1 MTILNDQEICQVL
14 VIQQSKMQLFGNL
27 PENDLE
33 ELCNKSLG
41 LIKELE
47 FVNFVVVGASGFLGR
62 WLSTFLAFMGSNS
75 SFKGSITI
83 IVRDLHSMSELKSVS
98 ELKTL
103 RIIETSQIEAEDY
116 SYFTDARTIIFFA
129 ATSTK
134 SRESLFAEQYVSGV
148 GLAEKVINSLPDGD
162 LTFIHLSSGGIYDP
176 TARQLLEIPSNYLI
190 QQDSEDVYILE
201 KILLEKWSK
210 QAEDSGLLTARN
222 PRLFSFY
229 GPGLDLDRHYAI
241 GEFMRLGKSGNPIV
255 IKGRPDNLRSYLYP
269 TDAIFQLL
277 LQCSVEVPQFSQIGS
292 AHAVSILETA
302 LIIGEFY
309 NVNVEVDL
317 VHSIEID
324 NYVPSDVYLGQE
336 RNLIAGIM
344 QWERWL
350 SRRTN

>member
-1 MTILNDQEICQVL
+1 MPQ
-14 VIQQSKMQLFGNL
+14 
-27 PENDLE
+27 NDLE
-33 ELCNKSLG
+33 VLSNLSS
-41 LIKELE
+41 E
-47 FVNFVVVGASGFLGR
+47 FTKQFEDVNIVIVGASGFLGR
-62 WLSTFLAFMGSNS
+62 WLSSYFVFLAQGG
-75 SFKGSITI
+75 SFKGSITM
-83 IVRDLHSMSELKSVS
+83 IVRNLSSMSELISMNNPQTVK
-98 ELKTL
+98 
-103 RIIETSQIEAEDY
+103 IIETGQIDTERY
-116 SYFTDARTIIFFA
+116 SYFKSGRTIVFFA

-176 TARQLLEIPSNYLI
+176 TARQLLEVPSNYLI

>member
-1 MTILNDQEICQVL
+1 MPQ
-14 VIQQSKMQLFGNL
+14 
-27 PENDLE
+27 NDLE
-33 ELCNKSLG
+33 VLSNLSS
-41 LIKELE
+41 E
-47 FVNFVVVGASGFLGR
+47 FTKQFEDVNIVIVGASGFLGR
-62 WLSTFLAFMGSNS
+62 WLSSYFVFLAQGG
-75 SFKGSITI
+75 SFKGSITM
-83 IVRDLHSMSELKSVS
+83 IVRNLSSMSELISMNNPQTVK
-98 ELKTL
+98 
-103 RIIETSQIEAEDY
+103 IIETGQIDTERY
-116 SYFTDARTIIFFA
+116 SYFKSGRTIVFFA

-309 NVNVEVDL
+309 NVKVEVDL

>member
-1 MTILNDQEICQVL
+1 MPQ
-14 VIQQSKMQLFGNL
+14 
-27 PENDLE
+27 NDLE
-33 ELCNKSLG
+33 VLSNLSS
-41 LIKELE
+41 E
-47 FVNFVVVGASGFLGR
+47 FTKQFEDVNIVIVGASGFLGR
-62 WLSTFLAFMGSNS
+62 WLSSYFVFLAQGG
-75 SFKGSITI
+75 SFKGSITM
-83 IVRDLHSMSELKSVS
+83 IVRNLSSMSELISMNNPQTVK
-98 ELKTL
+98 
-103 RIIETSQIEAEDY
+103 IIETGHIDTERY
-116 SYFTDARTIIFFA
+116 SYFKSGRTIVFFA

-176 TARQLLEIPSNYLI
+176 TARQLLEVPSNYLI

>member
-1 MTILNDQEICQVL
+1 MPQ
-14 VIQQSKMQLFGNL
+14 
-27 PENDLE
+27 NDLE
-33 ELCNKSLG
+33 VLSNLSS
-41 LIKELE
+41 E
-47 FVNFVVVGASGFLGR
+47 FTKQFEDVNIVIVGASGFLGR
-62 WLSTFLAFMGSNS
+62 WLSSYFVFLAQGG
-75 SFKGSITI
+75 SFKGSITM
-83 IVRDLHSMSELKSVS
+83 IVRNLSSMSELISMNNPQTVK
-98 ELKTL
+98 
-103 RIIETSQIEAEDY
+103 IIETGQIDTERY
-116 SYFTDARTIIFFA
+116 SYFKSGRTIVFFA

-176 TARQLLEIPSNYLI
+176 TARQLLEVPSNYLI

-229 GPGLDLDRHYAI
+229 GPGLDVDRHYAI

>member
-1 MTILNDQEICQVL
+1 
-14 VIQQSKMQLFGNL
+14 MQLFGNL

-33 ELCNKSLG
+33 GLCNKSLG

-62 WLSTFLAFMGSNS
+62 WLSTFLAFIARKS

-83 IVRDLHSMSELKSVS
+83 IVRDPHSISELKSVS

-103 RIIETSQIEAEDY
+103 RIIETSQIEAEDF

-134 SRESLFAEQYVSGV
+134 LSGIP
-148 GLAEKVINSLPDGD
+148 LTLPDYSATNLSQRIIDSLPKRNI
-162 LTFIHLSSGGIYDP
+162 TFVHLSSGGIYHP
-176 TARQLLEIPSNYLI
+176 MARQLQKIPRDFRI
-190 QQDSEDVYILE
+190 QQNSQDQYIFE
-201 KILLEKWSK
+201 KIKIEEWSK
-210 QAEDSGLLTARN
+210 QAEESGLLTARN

-229 GPGLDLDRHYAI
+229 GPGLDLYSHFAI
-241 GEFMRLGKSGNPIV
+241 GEFMRLGQSGNSIV

-277 LQCSVEVPQFSQIGS
+277 LQCSVEYPQFSQIGS

-309 NVNVEVDL
+309 NVKVEVDIA
-317 VHSIEID
+317 HSREID
-324 NYVPSDVYLGQE
+324 NYVPSDVYLVQE
-336 RNLIAGIM
+336 CNLIAGIM
-344 QWERWL
+344 KWERWL
-350 SRRTN
+350 SRGII

>member
-1 MTILNDQEICQVL
+1 MIS
-14 VIQQSKMQLFGNL
+14 VIIPTYKAPEALDLCLKSAINSQQ
-27 PENDLE
+27 
-33 ELCNKSLG
+33 NKNQ
-41 LIKELE
+41 II
-47 FVNFVVVGASGFLGR
+47 VVVDGFY
-62 WLSTFLAFMGSNS
+62 
-75 SFKGSITI
+75 
-83 IVRDLHSMSELKSVS
+83 DLNK
-98 ELKTL
+98 
-103 RIIETSQIEAEDY
+103 
-116 SYFTDARTIIFFA
+116 
-129 ATSTK
+129 
-134 SRESLFAEQYVSGV
+134 
-148 GLAEKVINSLPDGD
+148 
-162 LTFIHLSSGGIYDP
+162 
-176 TARQLLEIPSNYLI
+176 EI
-190 QQDSEDVYILE
+190 
-201 KILLEKWSK
+201 LEKWSK

-309 NVNVEVDL
+309 NVKVEVDL

>member
-1 MTILNDQEICQVL
+1 
-14 VIQQSKMQLFGNL
+14 MQLFGKL

-33 ELCNKSLG
+33 GLCNKSLG

-62 WLSTFLAFMGSNS
+62 WLSTFLAFIARKS

-83 IVRDLHSMSELKSVS
+83 IVRDPHSISELKSVS

-116 SYFTDARTIIFFA
+116 AYFTDARTIIFFA

-134 SRESLFAEQYVSGV
+134 LSGIPLTHPNNSATN
-148 GLAEKVINSLPDGD
+148 LAQRIIDSLPKRNI
-162 LTFIHLSSGGIYDP
+162 TFVHLSSGGIYHP
-176 TARQLLEIPSNYLI
+176 MARQLQKIPSDFRI
-190 QQDSEDVYILE
+190 QQNSQDQYIYE
-201 KILLEKWSK
+201 KIKIEEWSK
-210 QAEDSGLLTARN
+210 QAEESGILTARN

-241 GEFMRLGKSGNPIV
+241 GEFMRLGKSGNSIV

-309 NVNVEVDL
+309 NVKVEVDL
-317 VHSIEID
+317 VHSMEID
-324 NYVPSDVYLGQE
+324 NYVPSDVYLVQE

-350 SRRTN
+350 SRRIN

>member
-1 MTILNDQEICQVL
+1 MPQ
-14 VIQQSKMQLFGNL
+14 
-27 PENDLE
+27 NDLE
-33 ELCNKSLG
+33 VLSNLSS
-41 LIKELE
+41 E
-47 FVNFVVVGASGFLGR
+47 FTKQFEDVNIVIVGASGFLGR
-62 WLSTFLAFMGSNS
+62 WLSSYFVFLAQGG
-75 SFKGSITI
+75 SFKGSITM
-83 IVRDLHSMSELKSVS
+83 IVRNLSSMSELISMNNPQTVK
-98 ELKTL
+98 
-103 RIIETSQIEAEDY
+103 IIETGQIDTERY
-116 SYFTDARTIIFFA
+116 SYFKSGRTIVFFA

-176 TARQLLEIPSNYLI
+176 TARQLLEVPSNYLI

-309 NVNVEVDL
+309 NVKVEVDL

-336 RNLIAGIM
+336 RNLIAGIT

>member
-1 MTILNDQEICQVL
+1 MPQ
-14 VIQQSKMQLFGNL
+14 
-27 PENDLE
+27 NDLE
-33 ELCNKSLG
+33 VLSNLSS
-41 LIKELE
+41 E
-47 FVNFVVVGASGFLGR
+47 FTKQFEDVNIVIVGASGFLGR
-62 WLSTFLAFMGSNS
+62 WLSSYFVFLAQGG
-75 SFKGSITI
+75 SFKGSITM
-83 IVRDLHSMSELKSVS
+83 IVRNLSSMSELISMNNPQTVK
-98 ELKTL
+98 
-103 RIIETSQIEAEDY
+103 IIETGQIDTERY
-116 SYFTDARTIIFFA
+116 SYFKSGRTIVFFA

-176 TARQLLEIPSNYLI
+176 TARQLLEVPSNYLI

-350 SRRTN
+350 SRRIN

>member
-1 MTILNDQEICQVL
+1 
-14 VIQQSKMQLFGNL
+14 MQLFGNL
-27 PENDLE
+27 PADDLE
-33 ELCNKSLG
+33 ELCNKSLD
-41 LIKELE
+41 LIKKLE
-47 FVNFVVVGASGFLGR
+47 YVNFVVVGASGFLGR

-83 IVRDLHSMSELKSVS
+83 IVRDLHSMSELNSVS
-98 ELKTL
+98 ELKTF
-103 RIIETSQIEAEDY
+103 RIIETSQIEAEEY
-116 SYFTDARTIIFFA
+116 SHFTDARTIIVFA

-134 SRESLFAEQYVSGV
+134 LSGIPLTQPNNSATN
-148 GLAEKVINSLPDGD
+148 LAQRIIDSLPKRNI
-162 LTFIHLSSGGIYDP
+162 TFVHLSSGGIYHP
-176 TARQLLEIPSNYLI
+176 MARQLQKIPSNFRI
-190 QQDSEDVYILE
+190 QQNSQDQYIYE
-201 KILLEKWSK
+201 KIKIEEWSE
-210 QAEDSGLLTARN
+210 QAEESGLLTARN

-241 GEFMRLGKSGNPIV
+241 GEFMRLGKSRNTIV

-309 NVNVEVDL
+309 NVKVEVDL
-317 VHSIEID
+317 AHSRNID
-324 NYVPSDVYLGQE
+324 NYVPSDVHLVQE

-350 SRRTN
+350 SRRIN

>member
-1 MTILNDQEICQVL
+1 MPQ
-14 VIQQSKMQLFGNL
+14 
-27 PENDLE
+27 NDLE
-33 ELCNKSLG
+33 VLSNLSS
-41 LIKELE
+41 E
-47 FVNFVVVGASGFLGR
+47 FTKQFEDVNIVIVGASGFLGR
-62 WLSTFLAFMGSNS
+62 WLSSYFVFLAQGG
-75 SFKGSITI
+75 SFKGSITM
-83 IVRDLHSMSELKSVS
+83 IVRNLSSMSELISMNNPQTVK
-98 ELKTL
+98 
-103 RIIETSQIEAEDY
+103 IIETGQIDTERY
-116 SYFTDARTIIFFA
+116 SYFKSGRTIVFFA

-176 TARQLLEIPSNYLI
+176 TARQLSEVPSNYLI

-309 NVNVEVDL
+309 NVKVEVDL